1 MRKHHRRQSPCL
13 SSKDQLPVSSALYAM
28 HPTLLSAA
36 FAAMYLLYNI
46 IAHTGGNFKSFFN
59 VWIFFVDFFMRK
71 GKIKN
76 LDMDLIQIIVD
87 RSRKMCYDIME
98 YI

>member
-1 MRKHHRRQSPCL
+1 M
-13 SSKDQLPVSSALYAM
+13 
-28 HPTLLSAA
+28 
-36 FAAMYLLYNI
+36 
-46 IAHTGGNFKSFFN
+46 GGNFKSFFN